1 MLHCY
6 SLNGYHICMDVESG
20 AIHVLEKLPFEMLQ
34 FLQEPYFLTVFQ
46 VCCDYVFAFAAL
58 GLSGLFRNR
67 KNGLL
72 VGYIVAVFA
81 RGFFHSLGGYLYWMD
96 YMPENFP
103 QSLKAVYPIVYNYSY
118 LLVEGIL
125 TVIVIRVPAVAA
137 ALERVK
143 KQAIQ

>member
-1 MLHCY
+1 M
-6 SLNGYHICMDVESG
+6 
-20 AIHVLEKLPFEMLQ
+20 
-34 FLQEPYFLTVFQ
+34 QEPYFLTLFQ
-46 VCCDYVFAFAAL
+46 VCCDYVFAFGAL
-58 GLSGLFRNR
+58 GISGLFRNR

-72 VGYIVAVFA
+72 WGYIAAVFA

-118 LLVEGIL
+118 LLVEGIF
-125 TVIVIRVPAVAA
+125 TVIVIRVPAVVS

-143 KQAIQ
+143 KQAAQ